1 MIHPIIGE
9 EKVSLRAGEAAEV
22 AVNCRAFLIKNNSDS
37 AKVYFGEALGGEAV
51 TIDTGFPLAAG
62 ESYSVPLCAHT
73 LSLVASAD
81 ADVRLLYIGE
91 GW

>member
-37 AKVYFGEALGGEAV
+37 GKVYFGEALGAAEV
-51 TIDTGFPLAAG
+51 TTDTGFPLAAG
-62 ESYSVPLCAHT
+62 ESCPVTLCAHT
-73 LSLVASAD
+73 LTLISAAD
-81 ADVRLLYIGE
+81 ADVRLLYVGE